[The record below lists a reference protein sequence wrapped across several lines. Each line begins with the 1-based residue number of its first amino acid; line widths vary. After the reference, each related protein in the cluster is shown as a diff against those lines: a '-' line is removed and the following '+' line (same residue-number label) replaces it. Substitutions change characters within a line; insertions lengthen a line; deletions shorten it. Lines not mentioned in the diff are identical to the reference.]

1 MTEDYMVIARIEKCD
16 NMIVMMMITM
26 RMIMIGS
33 KITLT
38 DDGDA
43 DGELANLK
51 LSNCEIASWVT
62 EDYTDIASNCRQLYT
77 PAPLVQLQ
85 HH

>member
-1 MTEDYMVIARIEKCD
+1 MWQYDSDDDDYDEDD
-16 NMIVMMMITM
+16 NDREQDWEFV
-26 RMIMIGS
+26 
-33 KITLT
+33 TLWGQVAFT

-43 DGELANLK
+43 DGELADLK

-62 EDYTDIASNCRQLYT
+62 EDYTDIASNCRQFY
-77 PAPLVQLQ
+77 PPSPLVQVQVQ